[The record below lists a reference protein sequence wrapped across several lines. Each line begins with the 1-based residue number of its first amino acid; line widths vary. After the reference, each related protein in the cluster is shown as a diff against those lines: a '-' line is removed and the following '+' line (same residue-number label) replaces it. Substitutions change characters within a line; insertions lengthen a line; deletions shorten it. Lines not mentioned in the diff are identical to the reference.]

1 LEKQRLMTKD
11 LTTRVRQGLEATD
24 KRAAPSSSGTALLAR
39 AEALLA
45 PPSRQA
51 RIDPVTRAE
60 RVKIPVTCAA
70 RGSGY
75 IVTAERR
82 GDALRFVGHEMPRAS
97 GGTAARM
104 PSLLAGQYRV
114 EANGW
119 RCPVCADS
127 SGVWVCNCERMDG
140 AIHCCGTSGGRSH
153 CACGRFEEHEFVSVD
168 TAAVRGTS
176 IAQKPAARG
185 AGSSF
190 LNQPKLKQVTHE

>member
-1 LEKQRLMTKD
+1 MTKD
-11 LTTRVRQGLEATD
+11 LTTRARQALEATD
-24 KRAAPSSSGTALLAR
+24 KRVTPVSSDGTALLAR
-39 AEALLA
+39 AEALLGL
-45 PPSRQA
+45 PTKQTKT
-51 RIDPVTRAE
+51 DPVKRIE
-60 RVKIPVTCAA
+60 QVKIPVTCSA
-70 RGSGY
+70 RGSTY
-75 IVTAERR
+75 IVIAERR
-82 GDALRFVGHEMPRAS
+82 GDALRFVGHEMPGSS

-114 EANGW
+114 EASGW
-119 RCPVCADS
+119 RCPVCADG

-176 IAQKPAARG
+176 IAAKPAARG